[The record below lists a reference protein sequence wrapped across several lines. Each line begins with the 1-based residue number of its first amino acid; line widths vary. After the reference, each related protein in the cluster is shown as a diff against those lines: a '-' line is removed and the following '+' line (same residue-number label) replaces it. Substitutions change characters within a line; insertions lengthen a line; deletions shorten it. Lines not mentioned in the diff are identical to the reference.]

1 MSKKRMIIFTS
12 VILSVVVISL
22 GIVKLYQTYAIGNYI
37 DTASSAT
44 FDVNIT
50 RDTSVR
56 IPANGYSNVFYMVT
70 NTSPGT
76 VRYGVAYTT
85 DSAVTVK
92 TFSTSK
98 DSASGMIEENEKKYV
113 KLRLENTSSTVKNI
127 KISTVLGYSEGGDLI
142 PPSGVT
148 LVKDIYT
155 PIPLAQ
161 YITGLYNSSTKVT
174 ATNNSITYNLAP
186 SQNLMNDRLGNSSTG
201 INNGNVRYYGASPKN
216 YIYFNCEKYPS
227 TNCQLWRIIG
237 VFNGKTKIIYEGSIG
252 NLSWDNKDTTTGAEN
267 NSGINN
273 WTTARLMKLLN
284 PSDYYSTDSNDNG
297 NGLSLYYNSKS
308 GTCFAG
314 INNATTS
321 CNFTSTGIKNDAT
334 RNMISSNTW
343 YLGGWNTNA
352 VYPNQIYTYER
363 AKNVYSGR
371 PTTWTG
377 KIALPYPSDYGY
389 AASFGNG
396 TSTLC
401 NTQLGNYG
409 TTTACSNNNWL
420 KTLIENADKGWL
432 LTPSQEMPHHAWRV
446 YTGGLG
452 HDLSCY
458 YATGVSPTLYL
469 DSGVL
474 LEMGTGTSSDPY
486 KISGG
491 SSANLEEPISTYTI
505 TYNANNGSGAPSSQ
519 TKVQNVDLTL
529 STTVPTRSGYQFAG
543 WNTSANGS
551 GTSYAAGA
559 VYSENSNV
567 TLYAQW
573 KQVFTITYNAN
584 SGSGAP
590 SDQSKVQGDTITLS
604 TNKPTKTGNTFT
616 GWNTSSGGSGTSYA
630 AGATYS
636 ADSSIT
642 LYAQWKPNVVTI
654 KFNINGG
661 TLKSSSPYAVDSN
674 GNVTRD
680 GKPLHTMNY
689 NDTII
694 STGLPNYNNSSW
706 LNIAKTGYTAVSNA
720 EWKCLSGNC
729 IKSTYGQ
736 DNATY
741 KASDFC
747 NLNSGDCTITLGVN
761 WTPAKIK
768 ITLNANGG
776 TAGTSAIWYY
786 YGINTFY
793 SNEACTT
800 KITSITVPTRYG
812 YTFNH
817 YYGDGSSGGNNGER
831 YIYSGG
837 TFADDL
843 VTDIYQ
849 STTFYA
855 NWSESLIYR
864 YVKPLIGL
872 NCRSGAGSSYSI
884 VTAFSCGTRLALD
897 PNPTNGWYYSAANG
911 CWLSGDYLVTS
922 TPNCSGSSGGTS
934 SGGGLYGTCY
944 CSSNNDCGYSGTN
957 YPAVW
962 CSSGKCYWKRA
973 GNNNTFS
980 CD

>member
-127 KISTVLGYSEGGDLI
+127 KISTILGYTGGGELL
-142 PPSGVT
+142 PPNGVT
-148 LVKDIYT
+148 LVTDIYN
-155 PIPLAQ
+155 PVPLAQ
-161 YITGLYNSSTKVT
+161 YITGLYTSGTKT
-174 ATNNSITYNLAP
+174 EATNNNVKYNRVT
-186 SQNLMNDRLGNSSTG
+186 SKNLINDRLGGTTADYNA
-201 INNGNVRYYGASPKN
+201 GNIRYYGSNPNN
-216 YIYFNCEKYPS
+216 YIYFNCSDYRKQNSNTCE
-227 TNCQLWRIIG
+227 LWRIIG
-237 VFNGKTKIIYEGSIG
+237 VFDGKVKIIRNESIG
-252 NLSWDNKDTTTGAEN
+252 NLAWDQDKNDSSSSTTYD
-267 NSGINN
+267 NN
-273 WTTARLMKLLN
+273 WSTSTSQRFLN
-284 PSDYYSTDSNDNG
+284 NKYYNGNKTGTVTYYSG
-297 NGLSLYYNSKS
+297 AS
-308 GTCFAG
+308 GG
-314 INNATTS
+314 
-321 CNFTSTGIKNDAT
+321 TSTSLNMSNIGLKNDST
-334 RNMISSNTW
+334 RNMIANTT
-343 YLGGWNTNA
+343 LKIGGWSSYSIFPHQ
-352 VYPNQIYTYER
+352 VYEYER
-363 AKNVYSGR
+363 GTTVYSGR
-371 PTTWTG
+371 PTTWYG
-377 KIALPYPSDYGY
+377 KIGLMYLSDYGY
-389 AASFGNG
+389 A
-396 TSTLC
+396 TDIELC
-401 NTQLGNYG
+401 QQNLYNYENTN
-409 TTTACSNNNWL
+409 CKNNNWL
-420 KTLIENADKGWL
+420 FNNNSQWSIVHVSNSQGKSFSITSSGWVSTSNA
-432 LTPSQEMPHHAWRV
+432 TYSQASIR
-446 YTGGLG
+446 
-452 HDLSCY
+452 
-458 YATGVSPTLYL
+458 PTIFLYKN
-469 DSGVL
+469 VL
-474 LEMGTGTSSDPY
+474 FESGTGTIDNPY
-486 KISGG
+486 KISSGT
-491 SSANLEEPISTYTI
+491 STNLDDPIPNYTI
-505 TYNANNGSGAPSSQ
+505 MYNANNGSGAPSSQ
-519 TKVQNVDLTL
+519 TKVQNVDVTL

-747 NLNSGDCTITLGVN
+747 NLNSGDCAITLGVN

-776 TAGTSAIWYY
+776 TVGTSAIWYY

>member
-12 VILSVVVISL
+12 VILSVVIISL

-148 LVKDIYT
+148 LVKDIYSPT
-155 PIPLAQ
+155 PLAQ
-161 YITGLYNSSTKVT
+161 YITGLYTSGTKT
-174 ATNNSITYNLAP
+174 AITNNSINYNIVTTQSLI
-186 SQNLMNDRLGNSSTG
+186 NDRLGGTTTDL
-201 INNGNVRYYGASPKN
+201 NGGNIRYYGASPNN
-216 YIYFNCEKYPS
+216 YIYFNCEDYRKQTS
-227 TNCQLWRIIG
+227 TTCEVWRIIG
-237 VFNGKTKIIYEGSIG
+237 VFNGKTKIVKNTSIG
-252 NLSWDNKDTTTGAEN
+252 NLAWDQDKNDSSSLTTYDD
-267 NSGINN
+267 N
-273 WTTARLMKLLN
+273 WSTSTLQKLLN
-284 PSDYYSTDSNDNG
+284 NKYYNGDTTGTVTYYSG
-297 NGLSLYYNSKS
+297 IS
-308 GTCFAG
+308 GG
-314 INNATTS
+314 TTS
-321 CNFTSTGIKNDAT
+321 SLNMTSIGLKNDAS
-334 RNMISSNTW
+334 RNMISNVTW
-343 YLGGWNTNA
+343 NLGGNYNGEEI
-352 VYPNQIYTYER
+352 NIYSYLEKIYKYER
-363 AKNVYSGR
+363 GTNVSSGV
-371 PTTWTG
+371 PTTWEG
-377 KIALPYPSDYGY
+377 KIALIYPSDFGY
-389 AASFGNG
+389 AVNLS
-396 TSTLC
+396 SK
-401 NTQLGNYG
+401 
-409 TTTACSNNNWL
+409 SSSNNWL
-420 KTLIENADKGWL
+420 FNSTNQWT
-432 LTPSQEMPHHAWRV
+432 LTPGLNSMVWNV
-446 YTGGLG
+446 SSGGDAG
-452 HDLSCY
+452 STSFYSYNALS
-458 YATGVSPTLYL
+458 VRPTLFL

-474 LEMGTGTSSDPY
+474 LEMGTGTSSNPY
-486 KISGG
+486 RISGG

-505 TYNANNGSGAPSSQ
+505 MYNANNGSGAPSSQ
-519 TKVQNVDLTL
+519 TKVQNVDVTL
-529 STTVPTRSGYQFAG
+529 STTAPTRNGYQFAG

-584 SGSGAP
+584 GGSGAP

-616 GWNTSSGGSGTSYA
+616 SWNTSSDGSGTSYA
-630 AGATYS
+630 VGATYS

-776 TAGTSAIWYY
+776 TVGTSAIWYY

-934 SGGGLYGTCY
+934 SGGALYGTCS
-944 CSSNNDCGYSGTN
+944 CSSDSDCGYSGTN

-962 CSSGKCYWKRA
+962 CSSGKCYWKKA
-973 GNNNTFS
+973 GNNDTFS
-980 CD
+980 CY

>member
-12 VILSVVVISL
+12 VILSVVIISL

-127 KISTVLGYSEGGDLI
+127 KISTILGYTGGGELL
-142 PPSGVT
+142 PPNGVT
-148 LVKDIYT
+148 LVTDIYN
-155 PIPLAQ
+155 PVPLAQ
-161 YITGLYNSSTKVT
+161 YITGLYTSGTKT
-174 ATNNSITYNLAP
+174 EATNNNVKYNRVT
-186 SQNLMNDRLGNSSTG
+186 SKNLINDRLGGTTADYNA
-201 INNGNVRYYGASPKN
+201 GNIRYYGSNPNN
-216 YIYFNCEKYPS
+216 YIYFNCSDYRKQNSNTCE
-227 TNCQLWRIIG
+227 LWRIIG
-237 VFNGKTKIIYEGSIG
+237 VFDGKVKIIRNESIG
-252 NLSWDNKDTTTGAEN
+252 NLAWDQDKNDSSSSTTYD
-267 NSGINN
+267 NN
-273 WTTARLMKLLN
+273 WSTSTSQRFLN
-284 PSDYYSTDSNDNG
+284 NKYYNGNKTGTVTYYSG
-297 NGLSLYYNSKS
+297 AS
-308 GTCFAG
+308 GG
-314 INNATTS
+314 
-321 CNFTSTGIKNDAT
+321 TSTSLNMSNIGLKNDST
-334 RNMISSNTW
+334 RNMIANTT
-343 YLGGWNTNA
+343 LKIGGWSSYSIFPHQ
-352 VYPNQIYTYER
+352 VYEYER
-363 AKNVYSGR
+363 GTTVYSGR
-371 PTTWTG
+371 PTTWYG
-377 KIALPYPSDYGY
+377 KIGLMYLSDYGY
-389 AASFGNG
+389 A
-396 TSTLC
+396 TDIELC
-401 NTQLGNYG
+401 QQNLYNYENTN
-409 TTTACSNNNWL
+409 CKNNNWL
-420 KTLIENADKGWL
+420 FNNNSQWSIVHVSNSQGKSFSITSSGWVSTSNA
-432 LTPSQEMPHHAWRV
+432 TYSQASIR
-446 YTGGLG
+446 
-452 HDLSCY
+452 
-458 YATGVSPTLYL
+458 PTIFLYKN
-469 DSGVL
+469 VL
-474 LEMGTGTSSDPY
+474 FESGTGTIDNPY
-486 KISGG
+486 KISSGT
-491 SSANLEEPISTYTI
+491 STNLDDPIPNYTI
-505 TYNANNGSGAPSSQ
+505 MYNANNGSGAPSSQ
-519 TKVQNVDLTL
+519 TKVQNVDVTL

-584 SGSGAP
+584 GGSGAP

-776 TAGTSAIWYY
+776 TVGTSAIWYY

>member
-127 KISTVLGYSEGGDLI
+127 TLSTVLGYSEGGDLI

-148 LVKDIYT
+148 LVKDIYSPT
-155 PIPLAQ
+155 PLAQ
-161 YITGLYNSSTKVT
+161 YITGLYTSGTKT
-174 ATNNSITYNLAP
+174 AITNNSINYNIVTTQSLI
-186 SQNLMNDRLGNSSTG
+186 NDRLGGTTTDL
-201 INNGNVRYYGASPKN
+201 NGGNIRYYGASPNN
-216 YIYFNCEKYPS
+216 YIYFNCEDYRKQTS
-227 TNCQLWRIIG
+227 TTCEVWRIIG
-237 VFNGKTKIIYEGSIG
+237 VFNGKTKIVKNTSIG
-252 NLSWDNKDTTTGAEN
+252 NLAWDQDKNDSSSLTTYDD
-267 NSGINN
+267 N
-273 WTTARLMKLLN
+273 WSTSTLQKLLN
-284 PSDYYSTDSNDNG
+284 NKYYNGDTTGTVTYYSG
-297 NGLSLYYNSKS
+297 IS
-308 GTCFAG
+308 GG
-314 INNATTS
+314 TTS
-321 CNFTSTGIKNDAT
+321 SLNMTSIGLKNDAS
-334 RNMISSNTW
+334 RNMISNVTW
-343 YLGGWNTNA
+343 NLGGNYNGEEI
-352 VYPNQIYTYER
+352 NIYSYLEKIYKYER
-363 AKNVYSGR
+363 GTNVSSGV
-371 PTTWTG
+371 PTTWEG
-377 KIALPYPSDYGY
+377 KIALIYPSDFGY
-389 AASFGNG
+389 AVNLS
-396 TSTLC
+396 SK
-401 NTQLGNYG
+401 
-409 TTTACSNNNWL
+409 SSSNNWL
-420 KTLIENADKGWL
+420 FNSTNQWT
-432 LTPSQEMPHHAWRV
+432 LTPGLNSMVWNV
-446 YTGGLG
+446 SSGGDAG
-452 HDLSCY
+452 STSFYSYNALS
-458 YATGVSPTLYL
+458 VRPTLFL

-474 LEMGTGTSSDPY
+474 LEMGTGTSSNPY
-486 KISGG
+486 RISGG

-505 TYNANNGSGAPSSQ
+505 MYNANNGSGAPSNQ
-519 TKVQNVDLTL
+519 TKVQNVDVTL
-529 STTVPTRSGYQFAG
+529 STTAPTRSGYQFAG
-543 WNTSANGS
+543 WNTNANGS

-616 GWNTSSGGSGTSYA
+616 GWNTSSDGSGTSYA
-630 AGATYS
+630 VGATYS

-776 TAGTSAIWYY
+776 TVGTSAIWYY

-934 SGGGLYGTCY
+934 SGGALYGTCS
-944 CSSNNDCGYSGTN
+944 CSSDSDCGYSGTN

-962 CSSGKCYWKRA
+962 CSSGKCYWKKA
-973 GNNNTFS
+973 GNNDTFS
-980 CD
+980 CY

>member
-127 KISTVLGYSEGGDLI
+127 KISTILGYTGGGELL
-142 PPSGVT
+142 PPNGVT
-148 LVKDIYT
+148 LVTDIYN
-155 PIPLAQ
+155 PVPLAQ
-161 YITGLYNSSTKVT
+161 YITGLYTSGTKT
-174 ATNNSITYNLAP
+174 EATNNNVKYNRVT
-186 SQNLMNDRLGNSSTG
+186 SKNLINDRLGGTTADYNA
-201 INNGNVRYYGASPKN
+201 GNIRYYGSNPNN
-216 YIYFNCEKYPS
+216 YIYFNCSDYRKQNSNTCE
-227 TNCQLWRIIG
+227 LWRIIG
-237 VFNGKTKIIYEGSIG
+237 VFDGKVKIIRNESIG
-252 NLSWDNKDTTTGAEN
+252 NLAWDQDKNDNSSSTTYD
-267 NSGINN
+267 NN
-273 WTTARLMKLLN
+273 WSTSTSQRFLN
-284 PSDYYSTDSNDNG
+284 NKYYNGNNTGTVTYYSG
-297 NGLSLYYNSKS
+297 AS
-308 GTCFAG
+308 GG
-314 INNATTS
+314 
-321 CNFTSTGIKNDAT
+321 TSTSLNMSNIGLKNDST
-334 RNMISSNTW
+334 RNMIANTT
-343 YLGGWNTNA
+343 LKIGGWSSYSIFPHQ
-352 VYPNQIYTYER
+352 VYEYER
-363 AKNVYSGR
+363 GTTVYSGR
-371 PTTWTG
+371 PTTWYG
-377 KIALPYPSDYGY
+377 KIGLMYLSDYGY
-389 AASFGNG
+389 A
-396 TSTLC
+396 TDIELC
-401 NTQLGNYG
+401 QQNLYNYENTN
-409 TTTACSNNNWL
+409 CKNNNWL
-420 KTLIENADKGWL
+420 FNNNSQWSIVHVSNSQGKSFSITSSGWVSTSNA
-432 LTPSQEMPHHAWRV
+432 TYSQASIR
-446 YTGGLG
+446 
-452 HDLSCY
+452 
-458 YATGVSPTLYL
+458 PTIFLYKN
-469 DSGVL
+469 VL
-474 LEMGTGTSSDPY
+474 FESGTGTIDNPY
-486 KISGG
+486 KISSGT
-491 SSANLEEPISTYTI
+491 STNLDDPIPNYTI
-505 TYNANNGSGAPSSQ
+505 MYNANNGSGAPSSQ
-519 TKVQNVDLTL
+519 TKVQNVDVTL

-776 TAGTSAIWYY
+776 TVGTSAIWYY

-872 NCRSGAGSSYSI
+872 NCRSGAGLSYSI

-922 TPNCSGSSGGTS
+922 TPNCSG
-934 SGGGLYGTCY
+934 
-944 CSSNNDCGYSGTN
+944 
-957 YPAVW
+957 
-962 CSSGKCYWKRA
+962 
-973 GNNNTFS
+973 
-980 CD
+980 

>member
-1 MSKKRMIIFTS
+1 M
-12 VILSVVVISL
+12 
-22 GIVKLYQTYAIGNYI
+22 
-37 DTASSAT
+37 
-44 FDVNIT
+44 
-50 RDTSVR
+50 
-56 IPANGYSNVFYMVT
+56 
-70 NTSPGT
+70 
-76 VRYGVAYTT
+76 
-85 DSAVTVK
+85 
-92 TFSTSK
+92 
-98 DSASGMIEENEKKYV
+98 
-113 KLRLENTSSTVKNI
+113 
-127 KISTVLGYSEGGDLI
+127 
-142 PPSGVT
+142 
-148 LVKDIYT
+148 
-155 PIPLAQ
+155 PLAQ
-161 YITGLYNSSTKVT
+161 YITGLYTSGTKT
-174 ATNNSITYNLAP
+174 EATNNNVKYNRVT
-186 SQNLMNDRLGNSSTG
+186 SKNLINDRLGGTTADYNA
-201 INNGNVRYYGASPKN
+201 GNIRYYGSNPNN
-216 YIYFNCEKYPS
+216 YIYFNCSDYRKQNSNTCE
-227 TNCQLWRIIG
+227 LWRIIG
-237 VFNGKTKIIYEGSIG
+237 VFDGKVKIIRNESIG
-252 NLSWDNKDTTTGAEN
+252 NLAWDQDKNDSSSSTTYD
-267 NSGINN
+267 NN
-273 WTTARLMKLLN
+273 WSTSTSQRFLN
-284 PSDYYSTDSNDNG
+284 NKYYNGNKTGTVTYYSG
-297 NGLSLYYNSKS
+297 AS
-308 GTCFAG
+308 GG
-314 INNATTS
+314 
-321 CNFTSTGIKNDAT
+321 TSTSLNMSNIGLKNDST
-334 RNMISSNTW
+334 RNMIANTT
-343 YLGGWNTNA
+343 LKIGGWSSYSIFPHQ
-352 VYPNQIYTYER
+352 VYEYER
-363 AKNVYSGR
+363 GTTVYSGR
-371 PTTWTG
+371 PTTWYG
-377 KIALPYPSDYGY
+377 KIGLMYLSDYGY
-389 AASFGNG
+389 A
-396 TSTLC
+396 TDIELC
-401 NTQLGNYG
+401 QQNLYNYENTN
-409 TTTACSNNNWL
+409 CKNNNWL
-420 KTLIENADKGWL
+420 FNNNSQWSIVHVSNSQGKSFSITSSGWVSTSNA
-432 LTPSQEMPHHAWRV
+432 TYSQASIR
-446 YTGGLG
+446 
-452 HDLSCY
+452 
-458 YATGVSPTLYL
+458 PTIFLYKN
-469 DSGVL
+469 VL
-474 LEMGTGTSSDPY
+474 FESGTGTIDNPY
-486 KISGG
+486 KISSGT
-491 SSANLEEPISTYTI
+491 STNLDDPIPNYTI
-505 TYNANNGSGAPSSQ
+505 MYNANNGSGAPSSQ
-519 TKVQNVDLTL
+519 TKVQNVDVTL

-776 TAGTSAIWYY
+776 TVGTSAIWYY

-911 CWLSGDYLVTS
+911 CWLSGVYLVTS